1 MEKLRVAIIGQ
12 GRSGRDIHG
21 RFFRSPAC
29 EKFRVAAVV
38 DEIEERRARAR
49 DEYGCA
55 CETFADYRELF
66 PLREKIDLVVNASFS
81 DQHYAIARELL
92 AHGFSVLCEKPFAA
106 TDAECGELIA
116 LSEKYGGKLFVFH
129 QTLFT
134 PAFEKV
140 KETAESGILGKLSQI
155 SLRYSG
161 LFRRWDW
168 QTLQMRVGGSLYN
181 SGPHPIGQA
190 LSLLDWDE
198 NVRVSFARLG
208 LFNTSGDAEDYAKVI
223 LEAPNKPLVDIE
235 IASTD
240 AKRKNLFAD
249 WTYKLEGSMGTM
261 LSTDA
266 EYTLL
271 FRKAPLSP
279 RPVRFEPLSDANGLP
294 AYCTEAVEEHI
305 ENGTFSGTAF
315 DRAVEKFYD
324 GVYDSLVNG
333 IPHPVT
339 PEMARK
345 VIAIIAECHKRCPLA
360 VRYAKEETR

>member
-92 AHGFSVLCEKPFAA
+92 AHGFSVLCEKPLAA

-140 KETAESGILGKLSQI
+140 K
-155 SLRYSG
+155 
-161 LFRRWDW
+161 
-168 QTLQMRVGGSLYN
+168 
-181 SGPHPIGQA
+181 
-190 LSLLDWDE
+190 
-198 NVRVSFARLG
+198 
-208 LFNTSGDAEDYAKVI
+208 
-223 LEAPNKPLVDIE
+223 
-235 IASTD
+235 
-240 AKRKNLFAD
+240 
-249 WTYKLEGSMGTM
+249 
-261 LSTDA
+261 
-266 EYTLL
+266 
-271 FRKAPLSP
+271 
-279 RPVRFEPLSDANGLP
+279 
-294 AYCTEAVEEHI
+294 
-305 ENGTFSGTAF
+305 
-315 DRAVEKFYD
+315 
-324 GVYDSLVNG
+324 
-333 IPHPVT
+333 
-339 PEMARK
+339 
-345 VIAIIAECHKRCPLA
+345 
-360 VRYAKEETR
+360 